1 VAIGQASSASREIRI
16 AVVADCK
23 GPLAGGY
30 ESALAATKA
39 AFAQAARVGVG
50 GATLTFT
57 EPGCGDGSPQT
68 ILRELDRLMV
78 EQDADVLVGPASGDE
93 AIAAT
98 KWARSHPG
106 KTIVLGTAASQEPTM
121 QIARRNVFRYHGD
134 AAQWNAGLGEYVY
147 RKNRWRTVAVIAD
160 DYGPG
165 WTAAG
170 GFIADFCASGG
181 TIVDRVFAPL
191 GTTDYASYVRQLP
204 PPADVDGYF
213 WAVGGGLEPATAA
226 FQQTYGTLRAR
237 EHAGNGRVIGS
248 FVSGSGAAPGLQT
261 TPAGA
266 YRRLMKK
273 ASPSIPA
280 ETSAAV
286 DYYRAARAVAEG
298 LKRSKGRA
306 GAALHAA
313 MPRSKGD
320 PYGRIRLDS
329 RRQAIQDQWLLRVAG
344 NSVKL
349 VANVPGVE
357 QAFGGVF
364 GPKKLAP
371 GRAFPPCV
379 KRKLP
384 WQGKLRVVRNGK
396 VTNELVR

>member
-1 VAIGQASSASREIRI
+1 
-16 AVVADCK
+16 
-23 GPLAGGY
+23 
-30 ESALAATKA
+30 
-39 AFAQAARVGVG
+39 VGVG
-50 GATLTFT
+50 GSALTFT

-147 RKNRWRTVAVIAD
+147 RKQRWRTAAVIAD

-165 WTAAG
+165 WTAAA

-181 TIVDRVFAPL
+181 RVVDRVFAPL
-191 GTTDYASYVRQLP
+191 GAQDYASYARQLP
-204 PPADVDGYF
+204 PPAQVDGYF
-213 WAVGGGLEPATAA
+213 WAIGGGLESASLA
-226 FQQTYGTLRAR
+226 FQLAHGTLRAR
-237 EHAGNGRVIGS
+237 EHAGNSRVIGA
-248 FVSGSGAAPGLQT
+248 FIGGSGVAPGLQT
-261 TPAGA
+261 TPAAA
-266 YRRLMKK
+266 YRRLMAKS
-273 ASPSIPA
+273 SPAIPA

-286 DYYRAARAVAEG
+286 DYYRAARAVVEG

-329 RRQAIQDQWLLRVAG
+329 RRQAVHDQWLLQVVGSGVR
-344 NSVKL
+344 L
-349 VANVPGVE
+349 VANVPGVD

-364 GPKKLAP
+364 GPTKLAP

>member
-1 VAIGQASSASREIRI
+1 MAIGQASPAVREVRI
-16 AVVADCK
+16 AVVADCE
-23 GPLAGGY
+23 GVLAAGY
-30 ESALAATKA
+30 EPAIAGAKA
-39 AFAQAARVGVG
+39 AFAQFAPRGAG
-50 GATLTFT
+50 GATLVFT

-78 EQDADVLVGPASGDE
+78 EQDADVLIGPASGDE

-121 QIARRNVFRYHGD
+121 QIARRTVFRYHGD
-134 AAQWNAGLGEYVY
+134 AAQWNAGLGEYLY
-147 RKNRWRTVAVIAD
+147 RKRGWRRIAVFAD

-165 WTAAG
+165 WTATAG
-170 GFIADFCASGG
+170 FVADFCASGG
-181 TIVDRVFAPL
+181 TVAKRVFAPL
-191 GTTDYASYVRQLP
+191 GAPDYASYVRQLP
-204 PPADVDGYF
+204 SPDDVDGYF
-213 WAVGGGLEPATAA
+213 WAVGGGLEQATVA
-226 FQQTYGTLRAR
+226 FELTYGALGAR
-237 EHAGNGRVIGS
+237 EHAGNARVRGA
-248 FVSGSGAAPGLQT
+248 FVSGNGVGPGLQT
-261 TPAGA
+261 SAAGA
-266 YRRLMKK
+266 YRRLMKRS
-273 ASPSIPA
+273 SPATPA

-286 DYYRAARAVAEG
+286 DYYRAARAVVDG
-298 LKRSKGRA
+298 LKGSKGRA

-313 MPRSKGD
+313 MPRAMPD

-329 RRQAIQDQWLLRVAG
+329 RRQAIHDQWLLQVAVNG
-344 NSVKL
+344 VKL
-349 VANVPGVE
+349 VANVPAVD

-364 GPKKLAP
+364 GPTKLAP

-384 WQGKLRVVRNGK
+384 WQGKLRVVRNGR

>member
-1 VAIGQASSASREIRI
+1 MVVGAAIGQASSSATREIRI

-23 GPLAGGY
+23 GALAGGY
-30 ESALAATKA
+30 ESAIAGAKA
-39 AFAQAARVGVG
+39 AFSHAPNALVG
-50 GATLTFT
+50 GAKLTFT

-68 ILRELDRLMV
+68 ILRELDRLLV

-121 QIARRNVFRYHGD
+121 QLARRNVFRYHGD
-134 AAQWNAGLGEYVY
+134 AAQWHAGLGEYVY
-147 RKNRWRTVAVIAD
+147 RKHRWRTVAVIAD

-181 TIVDRVFAPL
+181 TVVDRVFAPL
-191 GTTDYASYVRQLP
+191 GVSDYSSYIRQLP
-204 PPADVDGYF
+204 SPADVDGYF
-213 WAVGGGLEPATAA
+213 WAVGGGLDQASLAIQLA
-226 FQQTYGTLRAR
+226 HGTLRAR
-237 EHAGNGRVIGS
+237 EHAGNGRVVGS
-248 FVSGSGAAPGLQT
+248 FVSGLGVGSGLK
-261 TPAGA
+261 TPAAAA
-266 YRRLMKK
+266 YRRI
-273 ASPSIPA
+273 AP
-280 ETSAAV
+280 ENEAAV
-286 DYYRAARAVAEG
+286 DYYRAARAVVDG

-313 MPRSKGD
+313 MPRAVPD

-329 RRQAIQDQWLLRVAG
+329 RRQAVHDQWLLQVVG
-344 NSVKL
+344 NGVRL
-349 VANVPGVE
+349 VANVPGVD

-364 GPKKLAP
+364 GPTKLAP

-396 VTNELVR
+396 VTSDLVR

>member
-1 VAIGQASSASREIRI
+1 MAIGQASSASREIRI

-98 KWARSHPG
+98 KWARAHPG

-191 GTTDYASYVRQLP
+191 GTTDYATYVRQLP

-213 WAVGGGLEPATAA
+213 WAVGGGLDPATAA

-248 FVSGSGAAPGLQT
+248 FVSGSGVAPGLQT
-261 TPAGA
+261 APAGA

-329 RRQAIQDQWLLRVAG
+329 RRQAIQDQWLLQLVG
-344 NSVKL
+344 NGVKL
-349 VANVPGVE
+349 VANVPGVD
-357 QAFGGVF
+357 QAYGGVF

>member
-1 VAIGQASSASREIRI
+1 MAIGQASSASREIRV
-16 AVVADCK
+16 AVIADCK
-23 GPLAGGY
+23 GALAGGY
-30 ESALAATKA
+30 ESAIAGAKA
-39 AFAQAARVGVG
+39 AFSQVRGRAVG
-50 GATLTFT
+50 GARLTFT

-106 KTIVLGTAASQEPTM
+106 KTVVLGTAASQEPTM

-134 AAQWNAGLGEYVY
+134 AAQWHAGLGEYVY
-147 RKNRWRTVAVIAD
+147 RKHRWRTVAVIAD

-165 WTAAG
+165 WTAAA

-181 TIVDRVFAPL
+181 SVVKRVFPPL
-191 GTTDYASYVRQLP
+191 GTTDYSSWVRQLP
-204 PPADVDGYF
+204 PPSGVDGYF
-213 WAVGGGLEPATAA
+213 WAVGGGLDPASLA
-226 FQQTYGTLRAR
+226 FQLAHGTLRAR
-237 EHAGNGRVIGS
+237 EHAGNGRVVGS
-248 FVSGSGAAPGLQT
+248 FVSGLGVGSGLK
-261 TPAGA
+261 TPAAAA
-266 YRRLMKK
+266 YRRI
-273 ASPSIPA
+273 AA
-280 ETSAAV
+280 ENEAAV
-286 DYYRAARAVAEG
+286 DYYRAARAVVEG

-313 MPRSKGD
+313 MPRSVPD

-329 RRQAIQDQWLLRVAG
+329 RRQAVHDQWLLQVVG
-344 NSVKL
+344 NGARL
-349 VANVPGVE
+349 VANVPGVD

-364 GPKKLAP
+364 GPSKLAP
-371 GRAFPPCV
+371 GRAFPSCV

-396 VTNELVR
+396 VTNDLVR

>member
-16 AVVADCK
+16 AVVADCR
-23 GPLAGGY
+23 GALAGGY
-30 ESALAATKA
+30 DSAIAATKA

-147 RKNRWRTVAVIAD
+147 RKHRWRTVAVIAD

-165 WTAAG
+165 WTAAA

-181 TIVDRVFAPL
+181 TVVDRVFAPL
-191 GTTDYASYVRQLP
+191 GAPDYASYVRQLP

-213 WAVGGGLEPATAA
+213 WAVGGGLEQASLA
-226 FQQTYGTLRAR
+226 FQLTHGTLRAR

-248 FVSGSGAAPGLQT
+248 FVSGSGVAPGLQT
-261 TPAGA
+261 APAAA
-266 YRRLMKK
+266 YRKLMKK

-286 DYYRAARAVAEG
+286 DYYRAARAVVDG

-329 RRQAIQDQWLLRVAG
+329 RRQAIHDQWLLQVTG
-344 NSVKL
+344 NGVKL
-349 VANVPGVE
+349 VANVPGVD

-364 GPKKLAP
+364 GPRKLAP

>member
-1 VAIGQASSASREIRI
+1 
-16 AVVADCK
+16 VVADCK
-23 GPLAGGY
+23 GPLASEY
-30 ESALAATKA
+30 DSALAGASA
-39 AFAQAARVGVG
+39 AFSQFAPRGAG
-50 GATLTFT
+50 GATLVFT
-57 EPGCGDGSPQT
+57 DPGCGDGSPQT

-134 AAQWNAGLGEYVY
+134 AAQWNAGLGEYLY
-147 RKNRWRTVAVIAD
+147 RKRGWRTAAVIAD

-165 WTAAG
+165 WTAAA

-181 TIVDRVFAPL
+181 TVAKRVFPPL
-191 GTTDYASYVRQLP
+191 GTADYGSYLRQLP
-204 PPADVDGYF
+204 PPDKVDGYF
-213 WAVGGGLEPATAA
+213 WAVGGGLEQASLA
-226 FQQTYGTLRAR
+226 FALAHGALKPR
-237 EHAGNGRVIGS
+237 EHAGNGRVIGA
-248 FVSGSGAAPGLQT
+248 FVSGNGVGPGLQT
-261 TPAGA
+261 AAAGA
-266 YRRLMKK
+266 YRRLM
-273 ASPSIPA
+273 ARSR
-280 ETSAAV
+280 SAAPPETPAV
-286 DYYRAARAVAEG
+286 ADYYRAARAVVEG

-313 MPRSKGD
+313 MPRSLAD
-320 PYGRIRLDS
+320 PYGRMRLDS
-329 RRQAIQDQWLLRVAG
+329 RRQAIHDQWLLQVVG
-344 NSVKL
+344 NGVKL
-349 VANVPGVE
+349 VANVPAVD

-364 GPKKLAP
+364 GPRKLAP

-384 WQGKLRVVRNGK
+384 WQGRLRVVRNGK